1 MRLTN
6 FITFLFLLTILSC
19 GQTNNS
25 GVKPKEKIKLTFDVI
40 PEDYD
45 KNLYF
50 VEWIDTLGQSKGF
63 DKIKRPEEIQCVIK
77 NKNQDTLGYYLGL
90 STPQTFAY
98 FQTVDTSVTLNFKIS
113 INIFSEA
120 FNNNDNIRREYLKKD
135 SIPIEL
141 EPVTVNIKK
150 GLRKKMTMVLKEK

>member
-1 MRLTN
+1 MHLTN
-6 FITFLFLLTILSC
+6 FIIFLFLLTFLGC
-19 GQTNNS
+19 GQTNTS
-25 GVKPKEKIKLTFDVI
+25 KLKKKEKIKLTLEVI

-50 VEWIDTLGQSKGF
+50 VQWTDTLGQSKGYNT
-63 DKIKRPEEIQCVIK
+63 IKRPEELQCVIK
-77 NKNQDTLGYYLGL
+77 NKKQDTLGYYIGL

-98 FQTVDTSVTLNFKIS
+98 FQTTDTAITINFKIS

-120 FNNNDNIRREYLKKD
+120 FNSNDNIRKEYLKRD
-135 SIPIEL
+135 SIPREL

-150 GLRKKMTMVLKEK
+150 ELRKKITVVLTEK